1 MSARTGTAR
10 PARRRG
16 NPAFLTGG
24 RLYPR
29 AVSGFT
35 SERAFLWLSTRIGRS
50 AATTYISQR
59 EWGGMTVLSALIA
72 ARMQVQALGVAYPG
86 GMECTVFRADR
97 MPRFEALIDKSSA
110 SELTA
115 LELAV
120 LELHVVV
127 AGYCI
132 EGPGDPDYPELHG
145 RFWWSLGRA
154 GWSGY
159 DVAFGDW
166 ATRGEALLDA
176 ARFFRREFTDRPG
189 RPN

>member
-1 MSARTGTAR
+1 MSAHSNMAR
-10 PARRRG
+10 PFRGPG
-16 NPAFLTGG
+16 NPALLTGG

-29 AVSGFT
+29 AVSGFA
-35 SERAFLWLSTRIGRS
+35 SRRAFLWLSTRIGSS

-59 EWGGMTVLSALIA
+59 ERGGMTVLSALIA
-72 ARMQVQALGVAYPG
+72 ARMQFQTLGVAYPG
-86 GMECTVFRADR
+86 GLECVVFRADR
-97 MPRFEALIDKSSA
+97 MPRFEVLIDKAPSCD
-110 SELTA
+110 LNA

-127 AGYCI
+127 AGYRI

-159 DVAFGDW
+159 DVAVGDW
-166 ATRGEALLDA
+166 ATRQEALLDA

-189 RPN
+189 LSS